1 MNKVSKF
8 ENINSSYRN
17 VKKRR
22 ITIKKWLSVFFS
34 PQVIA
39 HYASVIT
46 ISGLYFS
53 GKEWKISVT
62 NFNDVIVAILSIFA
76 IIYGLVYMRDMFYE
90 YKMKVGYSELHD
102 LLTVARYEAQSSI
115 INISGDLSWLDKD
128 IESLKDI
135 KSEHPDLQIKIYY
148 DKKKLS
154 ERTKN
159 MVLDLQAENAIN
171 LISYPEDMIP
181 PNIRCMITDYS
192 TEDSADCKIFFY
204 PKIARDNVS
213 QHMKDKFEWQE
224 NTKETNPNFYET
236 VVSLI
241 SVLDK
246 CERKQLIIGICGINN
261 SGKTSIINR
270 CAEILNKNFKVKII
284 KDDFSDRAVKG
295 KLSHINKQ
303 IISEQISELNS
314 KYDEDIILF
323 DRTPFD
329 NFIYLL
335 MREAKT
341 ASVNANYK
349 KKNLLITEYQEL
361 IKCQMNRFDMIFK
374 VQRKKEDNNYK
385 TKWVSGKERQNLL
398 ALYNELNGI
407 LSLQIDDVFEV
418 SGDSFKADI
427 ETKANDLAKQI
438 TQRYYTN

>member
-1 MNKVSKF
+1 MIGLKQFKINHNTLILRLKEDRRLLMNKVSKF

-148 DKKKLS
+148 D
-154 ERTKN
+154 
-159 MVLDLQAENAIN
+159 
-171 LISYPEDMIP
+171 
-181 PNIRCMITDYS
+181 
-192 TEDSADCKIFFY
+192 
-204 PKIARDNVS
+204 
-213 QHMKDKFEWQE
+213 
-224 NTKETNPNFYET
+224 
-236 VVSLI
+236 
-241 SVLDK
+241 
-246 CERKQLIIGICGINN
+246 
-261 SGKTSIINR
+261 
-270 CAEILNKNFKVKII
+270 
-284 KDDFSDRAVKG
+284 
-295 KLSHINKQ
+295 
-303 IISEQISELNS
+303 
-314 KYDEDIILF
+314 
-323 DRTPFD
+323 
-329 NFIYLL
+329 
-335 MREAKT
+335 
-341 ASVNANYK
+341 NYK
-349 KKNLLITEYQEL
+349 
-361 IKCQMNRFDMIFK
+361 
-374 VQRKKEDNNYK
+374 
-385 TKWVSGKERQNLL
+385 
-398 ALYNELNGI
+398 
-407 LSLQIDDVFEV
+407 
-418 SGDSFKADI
+418 
-427 ETKANDLAKQI
+427 
-438 TQRYYTN
+438 

>member
-1 MNKVSKF
+1 MAN
-8 ENINSSYRN
+8 
-17 VKKRR
+17 
-22 ITIKKWLSVFFS
+22 T
-34 PQVIA
+34 
-39 HYASVIT
+39 
-46 ISGLYFS
+46 
-53 GKEWKISVT
+53 
-62 NFNDVIVAILSIFA
+62 
-76 IIYGLVYMRDMFYE
+76 
-90 YKMKVGYSELHD
+90 
-102 LLTVARYEAQSSI
+102 
-115 INISGDLSWLDKD
+115 
-128 IESLKDI
+128 
-135 KSEHPDLQIKIYY
+135 
-148 DKKKLS
+148 
-154 ERTKN
+154 
-159 MVLDLQAENAIN
+159 
-171 LISYPEDMIP
+171 
-181 PNIRCMITDYS
+181 
-192 TEDSADCKIFFY
+192 
-204 PKIARDNVS
+204 
-213 QHMKDKFEWQE
+213 E